1 MRVDRKQVDHFINF
15 ITSGHLI
22 QDLLC
27 GEKRVKL
34 TSGKEIKVANI
45 RTMIPQ
51 RVAEQYT
58 SFCNKTEF
66 VPFSKRTMLRVLS
79 ECSASVRKPLQ
90 GLDNYAAEGARAFD
104 DLAGIVENIST
115 NVELDAKKA
124 EVLDVLKAGK
134 LYLKGEYKVGDYMNL
149 WQICNMVTWLFLVI
163 QVHTSSSSE
172 VADHCSVHALIDP
185 SDKDL
190 CQECDHQHDERC
202 SQCDALDNVLVHT
215 ENLVHSAEFHNKEDK
230 DEAFY
235 LCRTSVNYSPA
246 IQIVS
251 TGLVREAGYVLAYCC
266 CFPPDRGNT
275 SVAVLCSSDA
285 VLRTG
290 QSYSVSYLA
299 THPEAI

>member
-1 MRVDRKQVDHFINF
+1 MAILFK
-15 ITSGHLI
+15 T
-22 QDLLC
+22 C

-134 LYLKGEYKVGDYMNL
+134 LYLKGEYKVGGYMNL

-215 ENLVHSAEFHNKEDK
+215 ENLVHCAEFHNKEDK

-235 LCRTSVNYSPA
+235 LCRTSVNSIHSWKSHQLRSAHQDQARIDA
-246 IQIVS
+246 I
-251 TGLVREAGYVLAYCC
+251 
-266 CFPPDRGNT
+266 NT
-275 SVAVLCSSDA
+275 LDEHSALIISDWA
-285 VLRTG
+285 MKFIPQR
-290 QSYSVSYLA
+290 YR
-299 THPEAI
+299 